1 MLKRGAFMNSY
12 EKAEIQRLDS
22 KYRPL
27 GAWEYFGYTL
37 LFSLPLIG
45 FICLLIF
52 CFSDSNINRRSFARS
67 YFCGFFIVAILAV
80 VLMFTGFGASLLVM
94 IQQAIPKG

>member
-1 MLKRGAFMNSY
+1 MNSY

-45 FICLLIF
+45 FYMFAYILFQRFEHKQTQFRKKLLLRF
-52 CFSDSNINRRSFARS
+52 
-67 YFCGFFIVAILAV
+67 L
-80 VLMFTGFGASLLVM
+80 
-94 IQQAIPKG
+94 

>member
-1 MLKRGAFMNSY
+1 MNSY

-67 YFCGFFIVAILAV
+67 YFCGFFYSCDFGSRTYVYGIWSVLARYDTAGDTQRIKPNR
-80 VLMFTGFGASLLVM
+80 L
-94 IQQAIPKG
+94 

>member
-1 MLKRGAFMNSY
+1 MNSY